1 MSNKLLSV
9 AWEEFSSNIS
19 DLFQYVRKSEDLT
32 DVTLVCDD
40 GELNAHKLM
49 LYGGS
54 EFFKGVL
61 RKVPHQHPVI
71 YIRGVKI
78 IHLESI
84 LDFIYHGEVNI
95 AEDDLNTLLDVAQDL
110 KIKGLCERKE
120 GFDDSKNDTDKKQ
133 GGEKSS
139 FKILATNENVVELEE
154 CDELTI
160 GPQDIEDFKINS
172 ETISVSD
179 SSLKKDNSLS
189 KNHVKVQN
197 EENEYKLKHFTSE
210 VENSEEKA
218 LKLMVKL
225 NEPGEL
231 IKWQCSLCAKTN
243 SDKSKIRKHVKS
255 HMTSDFIVKEEK
267 ANPDSFYSV
276 SFKDGEQ
283 IMFPKHE
290 LFQAKV
296 LSLMYKT
303 EDLNLK
309 VMWCCKQCNRSSN
322 DKSRIRKHVE
332 GHIDSLAFQCLLC
345 EEKITSSVKMNLHI
359 SRRHSISM

>member
-19 DLFQYVRKSEDLT
+19 DMFRYVRKSEDLT

-78 IHLESI
+78 NHLESI

-120 GFDDSKNDTDKKQ
+120 GFDDSKTDTDKKQ
-133 GGEKSS
+133 GSDKSS
-139 FKILATNENVVELEE
+139 FKILATKENVVDVEE
-154 CDELTI
+154 GDELTI

-189 KNHVKVQN
+189 KNHVKIQK
-197 EENEYKLKHFTSE
+197 EEKEYKLKPFTSE

-218 LKLMVKL
+218 LEFMVKL

-231 IKWQCSLCAKTN
+231 IKWQCSL
-243 SDKSKIRKHVKS
+243 
-255 HMTSDFIVKEEK
+255 
-267 ANPDSFYSV
+267 
-276 SFKDGEQ
+276 
-283 IMFPKHE
+283 
-290 LFQAKV
+290 
-296 LSLMYKT
+296 
-303 EDLNLK
+303 
-309 VMWCCKQCNRSSN
+309 
-322 DKSRIRKHVE
+322 
-332 GHIDSLAFQCLLC
+332 
-345 EEKITSSVKMNLHI
+345 
-359 SRRHSISM
+359 